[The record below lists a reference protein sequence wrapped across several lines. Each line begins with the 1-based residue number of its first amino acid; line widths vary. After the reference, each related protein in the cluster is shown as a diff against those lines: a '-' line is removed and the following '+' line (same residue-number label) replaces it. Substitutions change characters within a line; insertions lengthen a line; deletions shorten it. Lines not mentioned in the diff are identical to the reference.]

1 MRWLYAACRCPLPRQ
16 PLQLF
21 QLGFLQLAN
30 LLRNIINDR
39 LLPLMTKHGFPVEG
53 CSFDWNDTVEYT
65 PQEQINIEQML
76 VNGGYDIDPK
86 YFAEKY
92 GIPVIGKR
100 EAALPATDLVKQL
113 TAGDPD
119 FFGVALDD

>member
-1 MRWLYAACRCPLPRQ
+1 
-16 PLQLF
+16 
-21 QLGFLQLAN
+21 
-30 LLRNIINDR
+30 
-39 LLPLMTKHGFPVEG
+39 MTKHGFPVEG